1 MSLCLLP
8 MVLAALVA
16 AQGLEVRSGSD
27 CPSSQAIREKLAPLL
42 TGHAE
47 EGDVAWVDVSTPEP
61 NQPPALRVRLVRAD
75 ANVIADRR
83 LPIQGGCEE
92 MADTVATVLAAWEAP
107 PATPTALLMDS
118 PEIHVEP
125 ARIEHRTQMWL
136 GASAGAGLLGGL
148 AAVGNLEMLL
158 EHTGS
163 HLLGR
168 ASMNGQTARQIDL
181 TPGDATW
188 RRTYGSLGL
197 GWQARRP
204 DLGSY
209 WQVSTDVDLLLGWL
223 TASGRGFSRNEKK
236 TVFEYG
242 FGAGLRGQRTLGGW
256 ALWVE
261 ARANLWPAPERATFT
276 GVLESTTQLPK
287 FDVLASLGLSL
298 LTLR

>member
-1 MSLCLLP
+1 

-16 AQGLEVRSGSD
+16 AQGLEVRSVGD

-42 TGHAE
+42 TGLGE
-47 EGDVAWVDVSTPEP
+47 EGDVAWVEAAVPEP

-92 MADTVATVLAAWEAP
+92 MADTVAAVLAAWETPPAP
-107 PATPTALLMDS
+107 PPAVLLDS
-118 PEIHVEP
+118 PAIHAEP
-125 ARIEHRTQMWL
+125 ATVEQRTQMWL
-136 GASAGAGLLGGL
+136 GASGGAGLVGGI
-148 AAVGNLEMLL
+148 AAAGNLELL
-158 EHTGS
+158 LTHTGS

-168 ASMNGQTARQIDL
+168 ASMSGQTTRQIEL
-181 TPGDATW
+181 APGDATW

-204 DLGSY
+204 DSGSY
-209 WQVSTDVDLLLGWL
+209 WQFSTDVDLLLGAL
-223 TASGRGFSRNEKK
+223 TASGRGFSPSTRE

-242 FGAGLRGQRTLGGW
+242 FGAGLRGQRNLGGW

-261 ARANLWPAPERATFT
+261 ARANLWPAPERAALT
-276 GVLESTTQLPK
+276 GGSDATTQLPK
-287 FDVLASLGLSL
+287 FDVLASLGISL